1 MKARTK
7 RDWEKRE
14 KIVVAMVA
22 LLFQLVPCSTHTH
35 GESCNPTV
43 LESCSENEMCKVEV
57 VGQSGTCQCLP
68 DFTFNAQTNECE
80 EPKPPPDD
88 SPSHLSLGLG
98 LGITFT
104 IVLVAVVLAIAHR
117 RYGILSGVCSRLPT
131 LHLFGKR
138 GEEFVVD
145 SGDDDSPIV

>member
-1 MKARTK
+1 MMKARTK
-7 RDWEKRE
+7 RVWERRE
-14 KIVVAMVA
+14 EILVLGA
-22 LLFQLVPCSTHTH
+22 LLVLLVPSAASH
-35 GESCNPTV
+35 GQSCNPTV
-43 LESCSENEMCKVEV
+43 LESCSENEVCKVEV
-57 VGQSGTCQCLP
+57 VDQSGICQCLP

-98 LGITFT
+98 LGITT
-104 IVLVAVVLAIAHR
+104 IVLVLVALAIAHR
-117 RYGILSGVCSRLPT
+117 RYGILSGVCRRLPT